1 VDRAAIGIDRGDS
14 GSARPVDRSVPA
26 PQGGRGVLEGAFELL
41 DALSRMPSGAG
52 LSGLSRDSGL
62 PKATTHRL
70 LEQLVGL
77 GAVQRD
83 GQRYYVGG
91 ALARLGRSWQPHPA
105 LRRASLSS
113 SRTLARMTG
122 SAVAV
127 CVLEGTAIRIVTSA
141 GGMGGPSP
149 RMHTEHELT
158 VRTAVGQVLLA
169 AQPDRDP
176 PAGFSRPEW
185 KRVRD
190 ALSRHAAVALDNQDI
205 LPGVYRAAAAIP
217 LPTPGQVASICTLFV
232 NRTPPRD
239 LSELVLRAA
248 RDTTRSLAC
257 Q

>member
-1 VDRAAIGIDRGDS
+1 MDRTAIGLDRTIGNGAGPD
-14 GSARPVDRSVPA
+14 VRSVPTS
-26 PQGGRGVLEGAFELL
+26 QGGRGVLEGAFELL
-41 DALSRMPSGAG
+41 DVLSRMPSGAG

-70 LEQLVGL
+70 LEQLVAL

-105 LRRASLSS
+105 LRRASLRS

-122 SAVAV
+122 SSVAV
-127 CVLEGTAIRIVTSA
+127 CVLEDTSIRVVTSA
-141 GGMGGPSP
+141 GGMGSPSP
-149 RMHTEHELT
+149 RMHTEDEMT

-176 PAGFSRPEW
+176 PTGFSRPEW

-190 ALSRHAAVALDNQDI
+190 TLSRHAAVAVDHQDV
-205 LPGVYRAAAAIP
+205 LPGVFCAAAAIP
-217 LPTPGQVASICTLFV
+217 LPTPGQVASICTLFI

-248 RDTTRSLAC
+248 RETTRSLAC